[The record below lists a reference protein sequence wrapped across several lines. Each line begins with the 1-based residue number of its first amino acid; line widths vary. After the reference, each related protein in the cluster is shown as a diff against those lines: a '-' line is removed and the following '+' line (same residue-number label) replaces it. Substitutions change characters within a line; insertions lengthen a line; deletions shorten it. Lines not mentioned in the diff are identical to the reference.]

1 MLLRIDQLHTHHGLS
16 HIVQGV
22 SLEADHGEIIGIFGR
37 NGVGKTTLLKTIAG
51 WLTPSSGEILLEGRP
66 IGGLSPDR
74 ICREGVGFVPED
86 RRIFPGLTVAENLS
100 VSLLQVKGRGSREE
114 RRALD
119 QIYARLPRL
128 AERRLQLGTS
138 LSGGE
143 QQMLAIARAML
154 GEPKLVLI
162 DEPTEGLA
170 PMVVSEIFGMIREL
184 RDRGAAILLV
194 EQNVDQALTL
204 ADRFC
209 VIERGRI
216 ILSGAAKAEA
226 DRERLMGALAV

>member
-1 MLLRIDQLHTHHGLS
+1 MLLRIDQLHTHYGLS
-16 HIVQGV
+16 HIVQGI
-22 SLEADHGEIIGIFGR
+22 SLEAHRGEIIGIFGR

-51 WLTPSSGEILLEGRP
+51 WLTPSSGEILLEGSP

-74 ICREGVGFVPED
+74 ICRGGVGFVPED

-100 VSLLQVKGRGSREE
+100 VSLLQVKGRGSRKE

-119 QIYARLPRL
+119 QVYARLPRL

-143 QQMLAIARAML
+143 QQMLAIARVML

-170 PMVVSEIFGMIREL
+170 PMVVSEIFEMIREL
-184 RDRGAAILLV
+184 RDRGASILLV

-226 DRERLMGALAV
+226 DREKLIGALAV

>member
-1 MLLRIDQLHTHHGLS
+1 MLLRIDQLHTHYGLS
-16 HIVQGV
+16 HIVQGI
-22 SLEADHGEIIGIFGR
+22 SLEADRGEIIGIFGR

-74 ICREGVGFVPED
+74 ICRGGVGFVPED

-226 DRERLMGALAV
+226 DREKLMGALAV

>member
-1 MLLRIDQLHTHHGLS
+1 MLLRIDQLHTHYGLS
-16 HIVQGV
+16 HIVQGI
-22 SLEADHGEIIGIFGR
+22 SLEADRGEIIGIFGR

-51 WLTPSSGEILLEGRP
+51 WLTPSSGEILLEGSP

-74 ICREGVGFVPED
+74 ICRGGVGFVPED

-119 QIYARLPRL
+119 QVYARLPRL

-226 DRERLMGALAV
+226 DRERLMSALAV